1 MVIRNSVLV
10 NVMMIMLL
18 VAGALAANLMIREV
32 FPRMSV
38 DVLTITVLY
47 PGADPEEVEEGIS
60 RKIEE
65 AIDGIEG
72 IKRYTTTSAEN
83 ISVTAIEVQE
93 GRSVD
98 DVYTDVRNA
107 IDSISTFPVTAE
119 KPILSEITIMTEVMI
134 LAVAGNQPERVMKEF
149 AEEIKDELQALPSV
163 SQVAISGTRDYEIA
177 IEISEDRL
185 REYGLTFN
193 QVAAEV
199 RRGSLNLSG
208 GVMRTQG
215 EEIRLRTVG
224 RKYTGEDFASIVV
237 LARADGDVIT
247 LGQIADVKDGFTEDA
262 INPTFNG
269 EPAVLISISKTP
281 SEDSIAIAEEVDEY
295 LAQKLGELPAG
306 LTITKWSDQSVNI
319 RANIDLLVRN
329 GLIGLTIVFFALWFM
344 LDLRL
349 SFWVS
354 LGIPVSLSGAMF
366 VMLLLGAS
374 LNMMSLF
381 GLIMVLGIVVDD
393 AIVVGE
399 AIYVARKRGDPPLL
413 AAVNGVR
420 EVGMPVLAAVTT
432 TIIAFLPLM
441 FVGGVMGKFVGIIPV
456 AVISAL
462 LFSLLESL
470 FLLPSHL
477 SHLPGPDHVSIPAR
491 MSRSVLRGL
500 ETLQGLR
507 RLPLVAL
514 VARMSRRV
522 LRVLMVIPTATRHR
536 ITSGTDW
543 FVERMYLPF
552 VTRALH
558 FRYVALSVAIAILMI
573 TVGMTQGGFVKFE
586 VFTQDDSND
595 VVANIEFPRGTP
607 IEITERATR
616 ETEAALLRVVARLP
630 RKDEIPL
637 IRNVYTITGQ
647 GMSGS
652 ANDFGGPSFG
662 NHTGA
667 IRVELADSD
676 NRLILAQDLLV
687 EWEKEVGPIPGAITQ
702 DFSIL
707 SNGPPGAPIN
717 ITLKGE
723 DMDTLL
729 AVSGELKAKLH
740 TYEGIYQIS
749 DSFRPGK
756 NEMRFDLKPEARAL
770 GLNLEDLASQVYA
783 GFYGQEALRLQRGRD
798 DIRVKVRYTE
808 DQRSRLAL
816 LEQVRIRTPQGHEVP
831 FYSVAEVSFAQGYS
845 AITRIDGKK
854 SVTVT
859 AQNDPRRINADAV
872 ITDLNSGFMD
882 ELDAKYSGYTWS
894 FDGPQKDARDAFSTL
909 FIGLPVAMIGVF
921 IIIASVFRSYVQ
933 PFVIMFTI
941 PFGII
946 GAIWGHYA
954 LGLTMTMFSTFG
966 MVALTGVVV
975 NDAIVLIEAINKT
988 LARGVPVFE
997 AIVQGGKRRFRAI
1010 FLTSLSTVGGLAPLI
1025 METDM
1030 QIRMVK
1036 PMAVSL
1042 AAGVAF
1048 ATILTLVFIPCLLG
1062 VLNDFRRVVFWLL
1075 HGYWP
1080 TREEVEPARLRNR
1093 DPLLEEDAE
1102 PVPAK

>member
-1 MVIRNSVLV
+1 MKLIQRWQPRFNVQHKRKRAYAFVKLTREPAPRILPVTRVVADGSLYFGPFPAVGRVGHTVRELAHAVGLRDCPGHTLVFFDDQLEIFGNIVICVTLQCARCHSHKFDP
-10 NVMMIMLL
+10 IPSRDYYSMLS
-18 VAGALAANLMIREV
+18 A
-32 FPRMSV
+32 F
-38 DVLTITVLY
+38 
-47 PGADPEEVEEGIS
+47 
-60 RKIEE
+60 
-65 AIDGIEG
+65 
-72 IKRYTTTSAEN
+72 TTTKRHEAYLTTRAE
-83 ISVTAIEVQE
+83 
-93 GRSVD
+93 R
-98 DVYTDVRNA
+98 
-107 IDSISTFPVTAE
+107 
-119 KPILSEITIMTEVMI
+119 
-134 LAVAGNQPERVMKEF
+134 
-149 AEEIKDELQALPSV
+149 
-163 SQVAISGTRDYEIA
+163 
-177 IEISEDRL
+177 
-185 REYGLTFN
+185 
-193 QVAAEV
+193 
-199 RRGSLNLSG
+199 
-208 GVMRTQG
+208 
-215 EEIRLRTVG
+215 
-224 RKYTGEDFASIVV
+224 
-237 LARADGDVIT
+237 
-247 LGQIADVKDGFTEDA
+247 
-262 INPTFNG
+262 
-269 EPAVLISISKTP
+269 
-281 SEDSIAIAEEVDEY
+281 DEY
-295 LAQKLGELPAG
+295 LARKLGELPAG
-306 LTITKWSDQSVNI
+306 ITISKWSDQSVNI
-319 RANIDLLVRN
+319 RGRIDLLVRN
-329 GLIGLTIVFFALWFM
+329 GLIGLVIVFFSLWFM

-354 LGIPVSLSGAMF
+354 LGIPVALSGAMF

-432 TIIAFLPLM
+432 TIIAFMPLL

-462 LFSLLESL
+462 LFSLVESL

-477 SHLPGPDHVSIPAR
+477 SHLPGADHVSIPAR

-500 ETLQGLR
+500 EILQGVR
-507 RLPLVAL
+507 RLPLVSL
-514 VARMSRRV
+514 VARITRQV
-522 LRVLMVIPTATRHR
+522 LRILMVVPTATRHG
-536 ITSGTDW
+536 ISSGTDW

-558 FRYVALSVAIAILMI
+558 FRYVALSISVAVLMI
-573 TVGMTQGGFVKFE
+573 TVGLVQGGFVKFE

-607 IEITERATR
+607 IDVTERATR
-616 ETEAALLRVVARLP
+616 ETEAALLRVVERLP
-630 RKDEIPL
+630 RKNEIPL
-637 IRNVYTITGQ
+637 IKNIYTVTGQ

-652 ANDFGGPSFG
+652 ANEFGAPSFG
-662 NHTGA
+662 NHAGA
-667 IRVELADSD
+667 IRVELAESD
-676 NRLILAQDLLV
+676 DRLVPAHELLV
-687 EWEKEVGPIPGAITQ
+687 AWEKEVGPIPGTISQ
-702 DFSIL
+702 DFSML
-707 SNGPPGAPIN
+707 SMGPPGAPIN

-729 AVSGELKAKLH
+729 AVSNELKVKLA
-740 TYEGIYQIS
+740 TYKGLYQIS

-770 GLNLEDLASQVYA
+770 GLTLEDLASQVYA

-808 DQRSRLAL
+808 DQRSQLAA

-831 FYSVAEVSFAQGYS
+831 FYSVADVSFTQGYS

-859 AQNDPRRINADAV
+859 AQTDPNGMTANDVIAD
-872 ITDLNSGFMD
+872 LMGGFMH
-882 ELDAKYSGYTWS
+882 ELDASYSGYTWS
-894 FDGPQKDARDAFSTL
+894 FDGPQKDARDAFGTL
-909 FIGLPVAMIGVF
+909 FIGLPIAMIGVF
-921 IIIASVFRSYVQ
+921 IIIASIFRSYVQ

-954 LGLTMTMFSTFG
+954 FGLTLTMFSTFG

-975 NDAIVLIEAINKT
+975 NDAIILIEAINKA
-988 LARGVPVFE
+988 LARGLPVFE

-1010 FLTSLSTVGGLAPLI
+1010 FLTTLSTVGGLSPLI
-1025 METDM
+1025 LETDI
-1030 QIRMVK
+1030 QVRMVK
-1036 PMAVSL
+1036 PMALSL

-1093 DPLLEEDAE
+1093 DPLVEEDAE